1 MNCPACG
8 AESSGRYCKA
18 CGAALPAA
26 PSHVNVL
33 PDHAA
38 SALAYVLGA
47 ITGVLFL
54 TLEPYN
60 RSPEV
65 RFHAWQSVL
74 LSVVVLAVLLVGPLC
89 ATVLPWALI
98 AVTGFVVLGLV
109 MALLVVWLAVMYK
122 AYVGERWVLP
132 IIGAIALR
140 KA

>member
-1 MNCPACG
+1 G
-8 AESSGRYCKA
+8 AEVDGRYCKK
-18 CGAALPAA
+18 CGASLGA
-26 PSHVNVL
+26 PTSSQVNIL

-38 SALAYVLGA
+38 AALSYVLGA

-60 RSPEV
+60 RNPEV

-74 LSVVVLAVLLVGPLC
+74 FSLIVLAIIAAGPLS

-98 AVTGFVVLGLV
+98 AVVGFVELGLV
-109 MALLVVWLAVMYK
+109 FAMLAVWLALMYK

-132 IIGAIALR
+132 VIGPIALR

>member
-1 MNCPACG
+1 
-8 AESSGRYCKA
+8 
-18 CGAALPAA
+18 
-26 PSHVNVL
+26 
-33 PDHAA
+33 
-38 SALAYVLGA
+38 
-47 ITGVLFL
+47 
-54 TLEPYN
+54 
-60 RSPEV
+60 
-65 RFHAWQSVL
+65 
-74 LSVVVLAVLLVGPLC
+74 LLVGPLC